1 MNSLLDPEIDPRSK
15 SHSNKSGMIS
25 VFDDADEEQKEKE
38 PFVLS
43 EAEPQTLAETARGS
57 GLAYSA
63 AIALFASVVF
73 MLIIGWGADL
83 LLGSSPW
90 GIVAG
95 IMIGALIGFVQFFRI
110 TAQIYKK

>member
-1 MNSLLDPEIDPRSK
+1 MNSLLEPEIGPASE
-15 SHSNKSGMIS
+15 SHTNKSGLIS
-25 VFDDADEEQKEKE
+25 VFDADEEEQKEKE
-38 PFVLS
+38 SFVLS
-43 EAEPQTLAETARGS
+43 DAEPQTLAETVRGS

-95 IMIGALIGFVQFFRI
+95 IVIGALIGFVQFFRI
-110 TAQIYKK
+110 TSQIYKK